1 MSKRTRQNSNKEENK
16 NFDLEENLK
25 QGENL
30 LATENQ
36 SHNAKKEALGPNT
49 KR

>member
-1 MSKRTRQNSNKEENK
+1 MAKKTKQINKKEENQ
-16 NFDLEENLK
+16 NFDLAGNMEL
-25 QGENL
+25 GEKL

-36 SHNAKKEALGPNT
+36 NHNAKKEALGPNI

>member
-1 MSKRTRQNSNKEENK
+1 MTKRSKKAGNKEEPQ
-16 NFDLEENLK
+16 NFDLEGNMEL
-25 QGENL
+25 GENL

-36 SHNAKKEALGPNT
+36 HHNAKKEALGPNI

>member
-1 MSKRTRQNSNKEENK
+1 MAKKAKQTSKREENK
-16 NFDLEENLK
+16 SFDLEGNIEL
-25 QGENL
+25 GENL

-36 SHNAKKEALGPNT
+36 NHNAKKEALGPNT